1 MIDKRQARYFEKV
14 DYRGPTHPVVEA
26 YVRPKL
32 NYVAE
37 TISLQRDWTVLD
49 VGCGNGIFTHHL
61 AQICPSIVGLDYSS
75 HLLEG
80 NPQRA
85 LVRGDAK
92 ALPFPDESF
101 DVVFEANILHHI
113 GDRLGVVAEMAR
125 VSRKYVVLLEPNRY
139 NPVMLGLS
147 LVVSEERG
155 GLRSSVKRLNQEI
168 NQCGLE
174 SVSALTTGMISQN
187 NTPEFLTPL
196 LKRFDR
202 QIWWGEYIVAIGKKQ
217 AVARSS
223 RDRQKAVASA
233 RQ

>member
-1 MIDKRQARYFEKV
+1 
-14 DYRGPTHPVVEA
+14 
-26 YVRPKL
+26 
-32 NYVAE
+32 
-37 TISLQRDWTVLD
+37 
-49 VGCGNGIFTHHL
+49 
-61 AQICPSIVGLDYSS
+61 
-75 HLLEG
+75 
-80 NPQRA
+80 
-85 LVRGDAK
+85 
-92 ALPFPDESF
+92 
-101 DVVFEANILHHI
+101 
-113 GDRLGVVAEMAR
+113 
-125 VSRKYVVLLEPNRY
+125 
-139 NPVMLGLS
+139 
-147 LVVSEERG
+147 
-155 GLRSSVKRLNQEI
+155 VKRLNQEI